1 MFNLSTIWTTVLLF
15 FCLFLFVVILV
26 LPKVL
31 KIRNSWWYSIKTF
44 FSLFFLFWIATFSD
58 FSRTSF
64 FWLSCSLSLGF
75 LIKYVQKRT
84 GLGNLYLLIATFF
97 FSFIFLSIGQILLFS
112 LFIIF
117 NFFLFLILF
126 YYQLH
131 MPRAQSIQR
140 SSSFSWLLGGILLV
154 LAFAILFSFIFP
166 FSNLT
171 NDLVIS
177 NKSVI
182 QLFEGKNNK
191 LLLLLILTLFVTL
204 FGFMFYLETRYTV
217 KKTRDDKSWLL

>member
-1 MFNLSTIWTTVLLF
+1 
-15 FCLFLFVVILV
+15 
-26 LPKVL
+26 
-31 KIRNSWWYSIKTF
+31 
-44 FSLFFLFWIATFSD
+44 
-58 FSRTSF
+58 
-64 FWLSCSLSLGF
+64 
-75 LIKYVQKRT
+75 
-84 GLGNLYLLIATFF
+84 
-97 FSFIFLSIGQILLFS
+97 
-112 LFIIF
+112 
-117 NFFLFLILF
+117 
-126 YYQLH
+126 

-154 LAFAILFSFIFP
+154 SAFAILFSFIFP